1 MKNAVLNVTEVESDN
16 LFEVKLDNVKN
27 LSHILKVLNF
37 KEVGYGLVLKLFLSL
52 GSGLLNYNLNGYFS
66 SALNHYPSP

>member
-1 MKNAVLNVTEVESDN
+1 MTNAVVNVTEDESDN

-37 KEVGYGLVLKLFLSL
+37 KEVSYGLVFEKM
-52 GSGLLNYNLNGYFS
+52 FS
-66 SALNHYPSP
+66 

>member
-37 KEVGYGLVLKLFLSL
+37 KEVGYGLVLKQFLSL

-66 SALNHYPSP
+66 SACNGMYV

>member
-37 KEVGYGLVLKLFLSL
+37 KEVGYGLVLKQ
-52 GSGLLNYNLNGYFS
+52 FS
-66 SALNHYPSP
+66 VRTI